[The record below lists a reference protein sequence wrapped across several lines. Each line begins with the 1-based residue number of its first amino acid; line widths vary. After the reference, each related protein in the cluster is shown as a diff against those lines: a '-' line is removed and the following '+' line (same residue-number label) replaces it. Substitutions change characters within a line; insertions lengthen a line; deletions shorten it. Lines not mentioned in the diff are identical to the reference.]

1 MFKIKKKSLITLTV
15 FSLLIILF
23 LSLSHILRA
32 SFFNAL
38 SFPLNVFTLM
48 RREAGAIIFYHRNFR
63 QNEILKKQSDFL
75 KNRLNTHNE
84 LILENSRL
92 KQILSFKQKSPF
104 RLTASRVIGQSPDS
118 WSSSIVID
126 KGRFNGIRRDMT
138 VITYLGLVGRIV
150 DAQEFTSKVILIS
163 DPNIGISALSQR
175 SRQEGLVSGTL
186 GENLIMRYLPLEP
199 DIKINDIII
208 TSGLNVVYPKG
219 LLIGMVTALGREFS
233 GLSSYAIIK
242 PAVNLSDLEE
252 VLVIVK

>member
-38 SFPLNVFTLM
+38 SFPLNVFSLM
-48 RREAGAIIFYHRNFR
+48 RREAGAMIFYHRNFR

-75 KNRLNTHNE
+75 KNRLNTYNE

>member
-75 KNRLNTHNE
+75 KNRLNTYNE

>member
-48 RREAGAIIFYHRNFR
+48 RREACAIIFYHRNFR

-75 KNRLNTHNE
+75 KNRLNTYNE

-150 DAQEFTSKVILIS
+150 EAQEFTSKVILIS

-208 TSGLNVVYPKG
+208 TSGLNAVYPKG

>member
-75 KNRLNTHNE
+75 RNRLNTYNE